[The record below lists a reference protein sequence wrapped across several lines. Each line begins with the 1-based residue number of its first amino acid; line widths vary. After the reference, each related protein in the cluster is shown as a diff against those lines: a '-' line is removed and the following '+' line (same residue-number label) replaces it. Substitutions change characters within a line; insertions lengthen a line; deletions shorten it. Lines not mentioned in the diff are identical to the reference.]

1 MAAGSDTNELMR
13 MLNQGQEELKRSM
26 RNLSALTG
34 PVNDKKTLHKLH
46 PTPYRPTRKRARTQQ
61 LTPNLVKDSVMCYV
75 VCILYKA
82 GPISKAFSEFYIT
95 SRANYTTKKETT
107 QKTLFNTESQV
118 KYIRASQCKTF

>member
-34 PVNDKKTLHKLH
+34 SVRDKKTLHKLH

-61 LTPNLVKDSVMCYV
+61 LTPNLVKDSTMCCV
-75 VCILYKA
+75 VCNLCRA
-82 GPISKAFSEFYIT
+82 GLISKAFGEFYIT
-95 SRANYTTKKETT
+95 SRTNYTTKKETT
-107 QKTLFNTESQV
+107 QKTLFNTES
-118 KYIRASQCKTF
+118 